1 MGVRDDGRGGEI
13 PSVPRTWLPRVAGG
27 LLFVAAVACSE
38 AAGQTANPAPASTPP
53 AGAPPAAAPVPAGG
67 VPAAPAKP
75 RSQRLRLE
83 TTDGIQLVAW
93 YYPALSG
100 TSPTAA
106 AAIPAVVILLHDLEG
121 THQSV
126 EPLALSLQ
134 QRGMSVI
141 APDLRGHGEST
152 ARSRGQGLAET
163 VAARSLKK
171 PDFEAMARSSGGRI
185 RGQAAERGDVEA
197 VYGWLRE
204 QADAGKLD
212 LSRLFVVGSGLG
224 AAVASQWVVADAAW
238 PETTSG
244 PQGGMVR
251 GLVLVSPTWTTRGYT
266 MSPAIGAPPLGRTL
280 PIFVV
285 AGRDDAD
292 ATKLFG
298 QLKRQRADE
307 WYEKRAGAA
316 PAQATKL
323 TKEKGPSIYLM
334 QIDASVTGDA
344 LAAHRSPDPRQ
355 AGGDPANLV
364 AGFIATVSAR
374 QP

>member
-1 MGVRDDGRGGEI
+1 
-13 PSVPRTWLPRVAGG
+13 
-27 LLFVAAVACSE
+27 
-38 AAGQTANPAPASTPP
+38 
-53 AGAPPAAAPVPAGG
+53 
-67 VPAAPAKP
+67 
-75 RSQRLRLE
+75 
-83 TTDGIQLVAW
+83 
-93 YYPALSG
+93 
-100 TSPTAA
+100 
-106 AAIPAVVILLHDLEG
+106 
-121 THQSV
+121 
-126 EPLALSLQ
+126 
-134 QRGMSVI
+134 
-141 APDLRGHGEST
+141 
-152 ARSRGQGLAET
+152 
-163 VAARSLKK
+163 
-171 PDFEAMARSSGGRI
+171 
-185 RGQAAERGDVEA
+185 
-197 VYGWLRE
+197 
-204 QADAGKLD
+204 
-212 LSRLFVVGSGLG
+212 
-224 AAVASQWVVADAAW
+224 
-238 PETTSG
+238 
-244 PQGGMVR
+244 
-251 GLVLVSPTWTTRGYT
+251 